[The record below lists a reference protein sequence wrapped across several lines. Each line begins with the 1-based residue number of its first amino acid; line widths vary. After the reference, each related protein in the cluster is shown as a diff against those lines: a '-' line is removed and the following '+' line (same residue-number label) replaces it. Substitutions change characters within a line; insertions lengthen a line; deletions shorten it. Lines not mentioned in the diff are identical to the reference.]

1 MISCLESLRF
11 KHAHISCFLSKWTEQ
26 KSTLTRTGFQPEC
39 LTQGYGRRH
48 CFPRGFLHLTACL
61 LDGVH
66 IRPSG
71 CPIKD
76 FDIGLQQFSSFLD
89 YTRILKGHLYLFQL
103 HYSIWIK
110 QSALQRLPLLSSNV
124 LILNANYMLF
134 YAMDLIPQTDTK
146 TLRVEVD
153 RY

>member
-1 MISCLESLRF
+1 LISCLESLSF

-26 KSTLTRTGFQPEC
+26 KSTLARTGLQPER

-48 CFPRGFLHLTACL
+48 CFSCGFLHLAARL

-76 FDIGLQQFSSFLD
+76 FDIGLHQFSSFLD
-89 YTRILKGHLYLFQL
+89 YTRILKGCLYLFQL

-110 QSALQRLPLLSSNV
+110 QSVLQRLPLRSSNV
-124 LILNANYMLF
+124 LLLNADYMLF
-134 YAMDLIPQTDTK
+134 
-146 TLRVEVD
+146 
-153 RY
+153 